1 MEKYIKLV
9 EQAQEGKAVQEE
21 EKVNRVLRFSFGEE
35 KDEQSKDEIIKD
47 QEQKAIVPTILAER
61 SSSQAVQVKKE

>member
-9 EQAQEGKAVQEE
+9 EQAQEGKAVHEE

-35 KDEQSKDEIIKD
+35 KDEQSKDAIIKD

-61 SSSQAVQVKKE
+61 SSS